1 MEKKYYKKRK
11 YSKITKSVGKRGQ
24 FNSRYMVPRAMRMGK
39 EVKQWTS
46 NSSGTLST
54 TFAIE
59 CLSAIARGDAE
70 GERLGNRINAH
81 VLSLY
86 ITFFA
91 NNTDD
96 AGNAIRYVIF
106 QDLHNMGTDPVST
119 DLFDSDNIRSPFV
132 NANRPRFRILK
143 DKVCSVDQKG
153 PRTYFT
159 KEICKVRS
167 KIFYDGSLASN
178 RNAGQLYIALAY
190 GETNAPTYQYRFGL
204 SYSDD

>member
-1 MEKKYYKKRK
+1 MERKYHKKRK
-11 YSKITKSVGKRGQ
+11 YSSVSKSIGKRGQ
-24 FNSRYMVPRAMRMGK
+24 FSSRYMVPRAMRMGK
-39 EVKQWTS
+39 EIKQWTS
-46 NSSGTLST
+46 NSSGAVST
-54 TFAIE
+54 TWSIE

-81 VLSLY
+81 TLSMY
-86 ITFFA
+86 ISFFA
-91 NNTDD
+91 PATTD
-96 AGNAIRYVIF
+96 AGNCIRYVIF

-119 DLFDSDNIRSPFV
+119 EIFDSDNVRSAFL

-143 DKVCSVDQKG
+143 DKMCTVDQKG
-153 PRTYFT
+153 PRSYFA

-178 RNAGQLYIALAY
+178 RSAGQIFIAYAY
-190 GETNAPTYQYRFGL
+190 GEANAPSYVYRFGL